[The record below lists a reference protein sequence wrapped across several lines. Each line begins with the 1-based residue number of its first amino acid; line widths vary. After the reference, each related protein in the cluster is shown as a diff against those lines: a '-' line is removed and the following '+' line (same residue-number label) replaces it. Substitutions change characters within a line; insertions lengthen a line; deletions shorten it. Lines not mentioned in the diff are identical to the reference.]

1 MFGGVGIY
9 SGKLFFAII
18 ASDTLYFK
26 VDDSNRGDFAARGL
40 GPFRPYGDDRDV
52 MKYYEV
58 PEDILE
64 DLETLGHWVEKAL
77 AVAARSRAQR
87 R

>member
-1 MFGGVGIY
+1 
-9 SGKLFFAII
+9 
-18 ASDTLYFK
+18 
-26 VDDSNRGDFAARGL
+26 
-40 GPFRPYGDDRDV
+40 